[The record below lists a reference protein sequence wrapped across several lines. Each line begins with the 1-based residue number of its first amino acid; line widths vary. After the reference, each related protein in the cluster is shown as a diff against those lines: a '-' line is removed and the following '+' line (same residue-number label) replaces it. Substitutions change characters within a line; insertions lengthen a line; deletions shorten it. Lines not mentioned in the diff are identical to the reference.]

1 MLTKVTF
8 KVTTASCS
16 EFIKP
21 LRGSVSQCAC
31 ECACECERACAA
43 TDRLVFD
50 GGAGHAEVQLAVLFD
65 AGIDQSLHG
74 ALVLEQQEGVSC
86 RNTAPL
92 LMRLRASEE
101 GARWNSVQPT
111 LELQV

>member
-1 MLTKVTF
+1 M
-8 KVTTASCS
+8 S
-16 EFIKP
+16 
-21 LRGSVSQCAC
+21 
-31 ECACECERACAA
+31 ECACECERACAPA
-43 TDRLVFD
+43 DRLVFD

-86 RNTAPL
+86 RDTAAL
-92 LMRLRASEE
+92 LMLLRTSQE
-101 GARWNSVQPT
+101 GAHWNLVQQT